1 MAKKK
6 YYKSVAEQNAELR
19 ESRKTK
25 VVKEKDGLTYEET
38 LIESLFE
45 GDPIVEVKEEEEVE
59 IEEKPKRERSG
70 TWDYVLEDEIKFFDP
85 ECSYELTG
93 YLPIDETHSL
103 DFDPAPFMETG
114 RIYTETGAY
123 CQYPQGSKPYND
135 FWMEQLRRCTEGYK
149 VGR

>member
-45 GDPIVEVKEEEEVE
+45 GDPIVEIKEEEEVK

-70 TWDYVLEDEIKFFDP
+70 T
-85 ECSYELTG
+85 
-93 YLPIDETHSL
+93 
-103 DFDPAPFMETG
+103 
-114 RIYTETGAY
+114 
-123 CQYPQGSKPYND
+123 
-135 FWMEQLRRCTEGYK
+135 
-149 VGR
+149 